1 MPALSRYTPSI
12 ASPGFLPASFARTLL
27 LAAVLLGAA
36 LLGLAIARPLMSP
49 TAAPYVSNVSSAVE
63 TIPVVADEAAVSAE
77 EMVAPEL
84 IAEVGESLPPVINR
98 TEPAAPTDVSA
109 VNEVAPVPAAPLVE
123 PARTENVVLV
133 EPEGWDADSR
143 RNITEALA
151 LLPAGLR
158 AELGNP
164 ALGPLLIQVNDA
176 GRTLSGRQPYGQAA
190 NFYSTNEGRNEVVLY
205 PGQSARTALHE
216 LGHAFNLRGVAPGA
230 YAQVFLQPEM
240 QSFMAAAGWRV
251 LTPVEALRDL
261 RDHAA
266 VSLAYD
272 GPSIWTSL
280 SRNDPLEDFAN
291 SFAAYFAAPEELK
304 QLSPPRYAW
313 FAQRFANP

>member
-205 PGQSARTALHE
+205 PGQSA
-216 LGHAFNLRGVAPGA
+216 
-230 YAQVFLQPEM
+230 
-240 QSFMAAAGWRV
+240 
-251 LTPVEALRDL
+251 ALRDL